1 MILGRLKYVQLYM
14 KLDIDQ
20 IPVGF
25 PQVRGRAVHK
35 LIDSIWNEEELPQ
48 QWKEGIIVLIGE
60 KGDKTDCSNY

>member
-1 MILGRLKYVQLYM
+1 M